1 MFHDVSIKTRSAVT
15 KWTLDPHPS
24 LQPPC
29 VSLHFAF
36 AHRGEGRKTGAI
48 LPLGQRGA
56 RSVIVS
62 ERNGIS
68 REGHCL
74 AQKWASERA
83 SEWARHKQSKRPIQ
97 PPSRVGARKSAHTGK
112 IKNDQI
118 VRLCNPRDRSP
129 GYLSVNVKTRRAAL
143 LLLHRS
149 EITQPNYRI

>member
-1 MFHDVSIKTRSAVT
+1 MFHVVSIETRSAVT
-15 KWTLDPHPS
+15 KRNSSDPHPS
-24 LQPPC
+24 LQLAC

-56 RSVIVS
+56 RLVIVS

-83 SEWARHKQSKRPIQ
+83 SERVTNNQSGLFNPRAEWEHEK
-97 PPSRVGARKSAHTGK
+97 VHTGK
-112 IKNDQI
+112 IQNYQI
-118 VRLCNPRDRSP
+118 VRLCNPRYCSQ
-129 GYLSVNVKTRRAAL
+129 GFSVNVKTR
-143 LLLHRS
+143 
-149 EITQPNYRI
+149 